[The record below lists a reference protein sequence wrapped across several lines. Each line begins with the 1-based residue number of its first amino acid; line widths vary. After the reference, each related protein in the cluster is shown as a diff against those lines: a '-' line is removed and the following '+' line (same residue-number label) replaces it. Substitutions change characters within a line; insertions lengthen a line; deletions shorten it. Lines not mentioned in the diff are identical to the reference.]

1 MSVKIVETSSNFSND
16 LKDIDSLRWQIKE
29 LRVLLKR

>member
-16 LKDIDSLRWQIKE
+16 LKDIDSLRQQIKE